1 MWLRKN
7 WVYGLLLVSCILAI
21 LGVTTSN
28 FLYKSGTAGMGIII
42 LMMLQFQKGKMFKD
56 IWMIIAAFLFS
67 IIGDWLL
74 SNMNGDSMMFVKGI
88 ALFFLAHVGYLAY
101 ALMNGRIKWAFT
113 GVVLAAYLIF
123 FFVML
128 YPTFTD
134 MVLMVAS
141 LIYLLISCFSL
152 GASVGMGANGV
163 VKWSYIFGIIMIL
176 FSDTIISFKEFMD
189 YHTFDFL
196 ITPTYY
202 LAHICITFSLMKR
215 FEMQEESP
223 KSVIS

>member
-7 WVYGLLLVSCILAI
+7 WVYGLLLISVLLAV

-28 FLYKSGTAGMGIII
+28 FVFKSGTAGMGILI
-42 LMMLQFQKGKMFKD
+42 LLMLQLQQAKMSKD
-56 IWMIIAAFLFS
+56 VWMLVAAFLFS
-67 IIGDWLL
+67 IIGDWFL
-74 SNMNGDSMMFVKGI
+74 SNMNGDGMMFVKGI
-88 ALFFLAHVGYLAY
+88 AFFFLAHVGYLAY
-101 ALMNGRIKWAFT
+101 ALMNGKIKWT
-113 GVVLAAYLIF
+113 LTVMVLVGFLAF

-152 GASVGMGANGV
+152 GASVGMKANGV
-163 VKWSYIFGIIMIL
+163 VKWSYVFGIIMIL

-202 LAHICITFSLMKR
+202 LAHICITFSVIKR
-215 FEMQEESP
+215 FESQEIP
-223 KSVIS
+223 QSVVN

>member
-7 WVYGLLLVSCILAI
+7 WVYRLLLVSCILAI

-67 IIGDWLL
+67 IIGDWFL

-101 ALMNGRIKWAFT
+101 ALMNGRIQWAFT
-113 GVVLAAYLIF
+113 GVVLGAYLIF

-134 MVLMVAS
+134 IILMIAS

-152 GASVGMGANGV
+152 GASVGMKVNGV
-163 VKWSYIFGIIMIL
+163 VKWSYVFGIIMIL

-215 FEMQEESP
+215 FETQEEFPNLS
-223 KSVIS
+223 

>member
-42 LMMLQFQKGKMFKD
+42 LMMLQFQKDKIFKD

-67 IIGDWLL
+67 IIGDWFL

-88 ALFFLAHVGYLAY
+88 ALFFLAHIGYLAY
-101 ALMNGRIKWAFT
+101 ALMNGRIRWAFT
-113 GVVLAAYLIF
+113 GVVLGAYLIF

-134 MVLMVAS
+134 MILMMAS

-202 LAHICITFSLMKR
+202 LAHICITFSVMKR
-215 FEMQEESP
+215 FEMQEKLP

>member
-7 WVYGLLLVSCILAI
+7 WVYGLLLISVLLAV

-28 FLYKSGTAGMGIII
+28 FVFKSGTAGMGILI
-42 LMMLQFQKGKMFKD
+42 LLMLQLQQAKMSKD
-56 IWMIIAAFLFS
+56 VWMLVAAFLFS
-67 IIGDWLL
+67 IIGDWFL
-74 SNMNGDSMMFVKGI
+74 SNMNGDGMMFVKGI

-101 ALMNGRIKWAFT
+101 ALMNGKIKWT
-113 GVVLAAYLIF
+113 LTVMVLVGFLAF

-128 YPTFTD
+128 YPTFTN

-152 GASVGMGANGV
+152 GASVGMKANGV
-163 VKWSYIFGIIMIL
+163 GKWSYVFGIIMIL

-202 LAHICITFSLMKR
+202 LAHICITFSVIKR
-215 FEMQEESP
+215 FESQEIP
-223 KSVIS
+223 QSVVN

>member
-7 WVYGLLLVSCILAI
+7 WVYGLLLISILLAV
-21 LGVTTSN
+21 LGVATSN
-28 FLYKSGTAGMGIII
+28 FVFKSGTAGMGIII
-42 LMMLQFQKGKMFKD
+42 LLMFQLHQAKMSKD
-56 IWMIIAAFLFS
+56 IWMLVAAFLFS
-67 IIGDWLL
+67 IIGDWFL
-74 SNMNGDSMMFVKGI
+74 SNMNGEGMMFVKGI

-101 ALMNGRIKWAFT
+101 ALMNGKIKWTLTAM
-113 GVVLAAYLIF
+113 VLIGFLAF

-152 GASVGMGANGV
+152 GASVGMKANGV
-163 VKWSYIFGIIMIL
+163 VKWSYVFGIILIL

-202 LAHICITFSLMKR
+202 LAHICITFSVIKR
-215 FEMQEESP
+215 FESQETP
-223 KSVIS
+223 KSVVN

>member
-42 LMMLQFQKGKMFKD
+42 LMMLQFQKDKIFKD

-67 IIGDWLL
+67 IIGDWFL

-101 ALMNGRIKWAFT
+101 ALMNGRVQWAFT

-134 MVLMVAS
+134 IILMIAS

-152 GASVGMGANGV
+152 GASVGMKVNGV
-163 VKWSYIFGIIMIL
+163 VKWSYVFGIIMIL

-215 FEMQEESP
+215 FEKQEELP
-223 KSVIS
+223 KSVIN

>member
-7 WVYGLLLVSCILAI
+7 WVYGLLVSCILAI

-28 FLYKSGTAGMGIII
+28 FVYKSGTAGMGIII
-42 LMMLQFQKGKMFKD
+42 LMMLQFQKGKMVKD
-56 IWMIIAAFLFS
+56 VWMIIAAFLFS
-67 IIGDWLL
+67 IIGDWFL

-101 ALMNGRIKWAFT
+101 ALMNGKIKWAFT
-113 GVVLAAYLIF
+113 GMVLAAYLIF

-134 MVLMVAS
+134 MILMTAS

-152 GASVGMGANGV
+152 GASVGMRANGI
-163 VKWSYIFGIIMIL
+163 VKWSYVFGVIMIL

-202 LAHICITFSLMKR
+202 LAHTCITFSLMKR
-215 FEMQEESP
+215 FEKQEESP

>member
-7 WVYGLLLVSCILAI
+7 WVYWLLLVSCILAI

-28 FLYKSGTAGMGIII
+28 FVYKSGTAGMGIII
-42 LMMLQFQKGKMFKD
+42 LMMLQFQKGKMIKD

-67 IIGDWLL
+67 IIGDWFL
-74 SNMNGDSMMFVKGI
+74 SNMNGDSLMFVKGI

-101 ALMNGRIKWAFT
+101 ALMNGKIKWAFT
-113 GVVLAAYLIF
+113 GMVLAAYLIF

-134 MVLMVAS
+134 MILMTAS

-152 GASVGMGANGV
+152 GASVGMRANGI
-163 VKWSYIFGIIMIL
+163 VKWSYVFGVIMIL

-215 FEMQEESP
+215 FEKQEESP

>member
-42 LMMLQFQKGKMFKD
+42 LMMLQFQKDKIFKD

-67 IIGDWLL
+67 IIGDWFL

-101 ALMNGRIKWAFT
+101 ALMNGRVQWAFT

-134 MVLMVAS
+134 IILMIAS

-152 GASVGMGANGV
+152 GASVGMKVNGV
-163 VKWSYIFGIIMIL
+163 VKWSYVFGIIMIL

-223 KSVIS
+223 KSVMN

>member
-28 FLYKSGTAGMGIII
+28 FVYKSGTAGMGIII
-42 LMMLQFQKGKMFKD
+42 LMMLQFQKGKMVKD

-67 IIGDWLL
+67 IIGDWFL

-101 ALMNGRIKWAFT
+101 ALMNGKIKWAFT
-113 GVVLAAYLIF
+113 GMVLAAYLIF

-134 MVLMVAS
+134 MILMTAS

-152 GASVGMGANGV
+152 GASVGMRANGI
-163 VKWSYIFGIIMIL
+163 VKWSYVFGVIMIL

-215 FEMQEESP
+215 FEKQEELP
-223 KSVIS
+223 KSVIN

>member
-28 FLYKSGTAGMGIII
+28 FVYKSGTAGMGIII
-42 LMMLQFQKGKMFKD
+42 LMMLQFQKGKMIKD

-67 IIGDWLL
+67 IIGDWFL
-74 SNMNGDSMMFVKGI
+74 SNMNGDSLMFVKGI

-101 ALMNGRIKWAFT
+101 ALMNGKIKWAFT
-113 GVVLAAYLIF
+113 GMVLAAYLIF

-134 MVLMVAS
+134 MILMTAS

-152 GASVGMGANGV
+152 GASVGMRANGI
-163 VKWSYIFGIIMIL
+163 VKWSYVFGVIMIL

-215 FEMQEESP
+215 FEKQEESP